1 VETTSNLMN
10 TFLTSVNRSSYRA
23 SLLLV
28 AW

>member
-1 VETTSNLMN
+1 MN